1 MTIAIKYLLFAILA
15 TGINISA
22 QYISLLIYSGQCSLY
37 MAMFWGTIAGLV
49 VKYILDKKYIFQFQ
63 TETIKEDSYKFI
75 IYSIMG
81 IITTL
86 IFWGF
91 ELAFNYLVSFA
102 TAKYFGAIIG
112 LSIGYIT
119 KYHLDKRYT
128 FLKGVD

>member
-1 MTIAIKYLLFAILA
+1 
-15 TGINISA
+15 
-22 QYISLLIYSGQCSLY
+22 
-37 MAMFWGTIAGLV
+37 MAMFWGTLTGLI
-49 VKYILDKKYIFQFQ
+49 VKYILDKQYIFQFQ
-63 TETIKEDSYKFI
+63 TKTIKEDSYKFI

-102 TAKYFGAIIG
+102 TAKYFGAIVG

-119 KYHLDKRYT
+119 KYQLDKRYT
-128 FLKGVD
+128 FVK

>member
-15 TGINISA
+15 TGINIGT
-22 QYISLLIYSGQCSLY
+22 QYISLIIYSGQCSLY
-37 MAMFWGTIAGLV
+37 MAMFWGTLTGLI
-49 VKYILDKKYIFQFQ
+49 VKYILDKQYIFQFQ
-63 TETIKEDSYKFI
+63 TKTIKEDSYKFI

-102 TAKYFGAIIG
+102 TAKYFGAIVG

-119 KYHLDKRYT
+119 KYQLDKRYT
-128 FLKGVD
+128 FVK